1 MKSLLKRLQPLL
13 TIADKESDSDE
24 EKRQHGFLIYLGLL
38 MSGGGILW
46 GTLCLVNG
54 LYHPAIV
61 PFIYVFITILNMS
74 YLYVTKNFIVSQ
86 NIQIL
91 MSLLLPFFFQF
102 LLGGFVASGGNVL
115 WSVLAVFGSF
125 TLRRKHMTVVWLAL
139 FILLMVFSGLVDS
152 QAKRFDIGLSEGYIV
167 FFFVINFILTIS
179 IIFTLY
185 YYFVSS
191 EEDARLKLQSS
202 LEQLQLAQEQL
213 IESEKMASLG
223 SLVSG
228 IAHEINTPLGVG
240 LTGISQIEHEVKKL
254 EKNYH
259 DQTLTE
265 EALTEYMS
273 TTKQLVTTI
282 RDRLNNAVAL
292 VRSFKHISVDQHFE
306 DQREFNLKKYTDD
319 LLLSLQN
326 QLKSGQVKVINSI
339 DETMILDSYPGIFS
353 QIFTNFI
360 LNSIKH
366 GFDNSINNETENL
379 IEISV
384 EEIDGKL
391 IIHYRD
397 NGQGITD
404 ATEKRLFDPFFTTK
418 RGQGGSGLGLNIVYN
433 LVTQKLG
440 WNIGC
445 CSSFTAWAWIHY
457 QVKQFGKKG
466 IMDGEYNICKR
477 KQDGFPSQKTGAK
490 DIGCR

>member
-1 MKSLLKRLQPLL
+1 MKTFLQRLQSIL
-13 TIADKESDSDE
+13 TIADKENDNE
-24 EKRQHGFLIYLGLL
+24 EVKRQHGFLIYMGLL
-38 MSGGGILW
+38 MSSGGLMW

-54 LYHPAIV
+54 LYLPAIV
-61 PFIYVFITILNMS
+61 PYAYICITILNFL
-74 YLYVTKNFIVSQ
+74 YLYFTKNFIVSQ
-86 NIQIL
+86 NIQIV

-125 TLRRKHMTVVWLAL
+125 TIQRKHVTVVWLFL
-139 FILLMVFSGLVDS
+139 FFLLMIFSGLVDS
-152 QAKRFDIGLSEGYIV
+152 QAKQFDIGLSEDFII
-167 FFFVINFILTIS
+167 FFFVINFILVMG
-179 IIFTLY
+179 IIFSLY

-191 EEDARLKLQSS
+191 EEDARLKLERS
-202 LEQLQLAQEQL
+202 LQQLKLAQDQL

-240 LTGISQIEHEVKKL
+240 LTGISQIEYEVKKL

-259 DQTLTE
+259 GQSLTE
-265 EALTEYMS
+265 EALTDYIT

-306 DQREFNLKKYTDD
+306 DKREFNLKKYVDD

-326 QLKSGQVKVINSI
+326 QLRSKQVRVNNFI
-339 DETMILDSYPGIFS
+339 DETMVLEGYPGICS
-353 QIFTNFI
+353 QILSNFI

-366 GFDNSINNETENL
+366 GFEEDLNGEKGNM
-379 IEISV
+379 IEISAKEV
-384 EEIDGKL
+384 NGKL
-391 IIHYRD
+391 VIRYLD

-404 ATEKRLFDPFFTTK
+404 AIEKRLFDPFFTTK
-418 RGQGGSGLGLNIVYN
+418 RGQGGSGLGLNVVYN
-433 LVTQKLG
+433 LVTQKMGGTLEVVRVSPHGLG
-440 WNIGC
+440 
-445 CSSFTAWAWIHY
+445 FTITFNSP
-457 QVKQFGKKG
+457 VIKG
-466 IMDGEYNICKR
+466 
-477 KQDGFPSQKTGAK
+477 
-490 DIGCR
+490 